1 MKKEKQ
7 KNLNLNEEIEFSSG
21 INIEVKYNQITM
33 KKENKEISRKF
44 SPLLKVSV
52 NGNKI
57 VISSR
62 KATKKEKKIFGSL
75 KAHVRNMIQGLD
87 EGFKYKLQAVS
98 VHFPITLKVDEANN
112 KLLIKNFLGEKKDR
126 VIRLISGVNI
136 KINKDVI
143 ELESADIEKAG
154 LVASNIEKGTKIRFR
169 DRRIFQDGIFI
180 TEKPGR
186 KII

>member
-7 KNLNLNEEIEFSSG
+7 KNLTLNEEIEFPSG
-21 INIEVKYNQITM
+21 IHVEVKDNKIIL
-33 KKENKEISRKF
+33 KKESKELERAF
-44 SPLLKVSV
+44 SPLFKVNVS
-52 NGNKI
+52 GNKI
-57 VISSR
+57 ILSSK
-62 KATKKEKKIFGSL
+62 KATKKEKKLFGSL
-75 KAHVRNMIQGLD
+75 KAHIRNMIQGLE

-112 KLLIKNFLGEKKDR
+112 ELLIKNFLGEKKDR
-126 VIRLISGVNI
+126 VIRLIPGVNV

-143 ELESADIEKAG
+143 ELECHDIEKAG

-186 KII
+186 KMI

>member
-1 MKKEKQ
+1 METKIEIPEKINVEVNERKIIVKGPKGSIDKDFDDPRYNKSIQIKKED
-7 KNLNLNEEIEFSSG
+7 SSL
-21 INIEVKYNQITM
+21 I
-33 KKENKEISRKF
+33 
-44 SPLLKVSV
+44 
-52 NGNKI
+52 
-57 VISSR
+57 ISSQSDKR
-62 KATKKEKKIFGSL
+62 KTKAMIGTI